1 MKRHLFLLSLLIAG
15 GAGVALAG
23 CGQSDFA
30 KMVEAECAQDGD
42 PGKDCSCIA
51 SQLDD
56 GLPDRVKVAFQA
68 LRWPLKPAP
77 QDREAVNNPMLRAA
91 GVDPADRQAVE
102 SIRQEYEDS
111 YYPLRDKV
119 RAACGGSV

>member
-1 MKRHLFLLSLLIAG
+1 MKRHLILLSLIAG
-15 GAGVALAG
+15 GAGATLAG

-77 QDREAVNNPMLRAA
+77 QDREAVNNQMLRAA

>member
-1 MKRHLFLLSLLIAG
+1 MKRHLILLSLLAG
-15 GAGVALAG
+15 GAGATLGG

-30 KMVEAECAQDGD
+30 KMVEAECTQDQD

-77 QDREAVNNPMLRAA
+77 QDREAVNNQMLRAA